1 MAYKQPSSG
10 PFKMMGSSPAKRKP
24 VTKEPKT
31 EGKEIKIKTNSS
43 KLYGVDWEG
52 HEPPVTDEDK
62 NFGLNNA
69 KKKAK
74 KDVAKTKKGKELS
87 DANDEIDN
95 YTDY

>member
-10 PFKMMGSSPAKRKP
+10 PFKMMGSSPAKNKP

-52 HEPPVTDEDK
+52 YEPPVTDEDK
-62 NFGLNNA
+62 NQKLNEA
-69 KKKAK
+69 KAK
-74 KDVAKTKKGKELS
+74 AKANVAKTKKGNELNE
-87 DANDEIDN
+87 ANKEIDN